1 MEGACY
7 SRCYCFDFALSFDLF
22 GLVNLFLVVI
32 PLDTQQY

>member
-7 SRCYCFDFALSFDLF
+7 SRRYCFDFALSFD
-22 GLVNLFLVVI
+22 LVNLFLVVI